1 MINPNGHIFENNKLH
16 KKIINKDEL
25 MQLIKTNGLYGIE
38 VTTYSDEDLKNEIF
52 IKSNNI
58 DDILQFAKENN
69 IHTIF
74 FEYFYYS
81 PDFFKI
87 NLENL
92 EKKYPKE
99 VLNILKNDVN
109 DYNKEVDNI
118 NFEIPFILNIYCLY
132 NGYSIMIEQTRFE
145 ELYAENI
152 TQFGEQQLE
161 IILEKN
167 QEAIN
172 HYLDKQ
178 ENQRELNLEKLKQ
191 NIFNDEEFQRSTNKD
206 LRTAYIKDYLNK
218 NPEYIELFDY
228 DNGYKWNSYKWIDK
242 IWKEYKERKQ

>member
-1 MINPNGHIFENNKLH
+1 
-16 KKIINKDEL
+16 
-25 MQLIKTNGLYGIE
+25 
-38 VTTYSDEDLKNEIF
+38 
-52 IKSNNI
+52 
-58 DDILQFAKENN
+58 
-69 IHTIF
+69 
-74 FEYFYYS
+74 
-81 PDFFKI
+81 
-87 NLENL
+87 
-92 EKKYPKE
+92 
-99 VLNILKNDVN
+99 
-109 DYNKEVDNI
+109 
-118 NFEIPFILNIYCLY
+118 
-132 NGYSIMIEQTRFE
+132 MIEQTRFE